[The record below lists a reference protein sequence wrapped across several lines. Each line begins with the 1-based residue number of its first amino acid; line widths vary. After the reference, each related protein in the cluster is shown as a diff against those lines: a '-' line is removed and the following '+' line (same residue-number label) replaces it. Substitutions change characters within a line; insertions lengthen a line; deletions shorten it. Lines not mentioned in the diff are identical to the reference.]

1 MRYFVVY
8 KSKVMRRVT
17 KDGVEQHYVSVG
29 IHYGVENIVNA
40 IQFTEHLTED
50 DAAGAWEA
58 HCYRMKKEWP
68 RRAGMDVAEL
78 QKHDEVSN
86 GTLIIDGSYQKIEVD
101 RNVLPP
107 KLF

>member
-29 IHYGVENIVNA
+29 VHYGIENIVNA
-40 IQFTEHLTED
+40 IDFTEHLTED

-68 RRAGMDVAEL
+68 RRAGMDVVEEM
-78 QKHDEVSN
+78 KYREVSD
-86 GTLIIDGSYQKIEVD
+86 GTITIDGRHLVKEVET
-101 RNVLPP
+101 
-107 KLF
+107 KATLF